1 MKKSLLVAYN
11 KIQKRWRKVD
21 RYNQLRSGETRLA
34 IEAFSEGLAAGLELN
49 IQDYTRDELE
59 LIFDKLD
66 KHFDQY
72 AD

>member
-1 MKKSLLVAYN
+1 MTTYN
-11 KIQKRWRKVD
+11 KIKKRWSKAD

-49 IQDYTRDELE
+49 IQDYTREELE

-66 KHFDQY
+66 KHFDRY
-72 AD
+72 VD